1 MFREED
7 YLNPD
12 DEPFATIEVRRNSCV
27 WAGYLCER
35 KSGGFDL
42 FYDHQNSDF
51 EPLEIPKIT
60 MLRHMVER
68 GEDFVGHL
76 EPERNQRKLLENAKE
91 RLLDWIV
98 AKVGP

>member
-7 YLNPD
+7 YLNVD
-12 DEPFATIEVRRNSCV
+12 DEPLVVEVPRNGCV
-27 WAGYLCER
+27 WAGYLYEH

-51 EPLEIPKIT
+51 KPLEIAKIT

-68 GEDFVGHL
+68 GEGFVAHL
-76 EPERNQRKLLENAKE
+76 EPKSNQKDLLENARE

-98 AKVGP
+98 AKVG